1 MQYVVTLIRQEDR
14 GILRVTLRADDPGD
28 RRPRHLRPYLLNAM
42 LDIPD
47 GELQIDFLKTLD
59 PEHHDIEITQYELG
73 DQIQGDGLPANIPGR
88 IERALIAGHAYSLV
102 VFANGLPE
110 QDFSIGSIRLRA
122 EDHAHRAYPLHMFIQ
137 ARP

>member
-1 MQYVVTLIRQEDR
+1 M
-14 GILRVTLRADDPGD
+14 
-28 RRPRHLRPYLLNAM
+28 RPYLLNAM
-42 LDIPD
+42 LDVPD
-47 GELQIDFLKTLD
+47 GELEIDFLKTLD
-59 PEHHDIEITQYELG
+59 SEHHDIEITQYELG

-102 VFANGLPE
+102 VVANGLPE